1 MDTSSLL
8 HRDLR
13 RENSQRTKSLREIP
27 TCYNYLLVPP
37 KKNLV
42 TIEDCKEVD
51 GFHNF
56 LQNFVDEKIGVTIG
70 EAEKGLTKTELQK
83 RLKTSKT
90 NAAHAFPSQKN
101 AEMHDAQKIPG
112 NHHPTPLKRWVTIIF
127 TYRLL
132 IIQPYLL

>member
-1 MDTSSLL
+1 
-8 HRDLR
+8 
-13 RENSQRTKSLREIP
+13 
-27 TCYNYLLVPP
+27 
-37 KKNLV
+37 V